1 MYRSVKNEKSHLY
14 IFEQE
19 VEMSVKLFQTLSD
32 KYSEILGKEVG
43 VTDDSGVVIAHS
55 NFQMI
60 GKQDQNAEVFLKGKS
75 QQEIINGRLYNK
87 VVIKNKAEFITFIQ
101 SSEPQDNKYLELF
114 TLNIL
119 NLKSYYD
126 EKYDKNTFIKNIVV
140 ENILPG
146 DILLRSKELHIDY
159 NALRVVFLINAS
171 CEKEIHVHEVIESLF
186 PNKSKDFVVV
196 IDNENIVLV
205 KEVKSKDDYKEAYKT
220 ARIIVDTL
228 NSELMVKACIGIGTI
243 INNLKDITKSYKEAQ
258 MSMIIGNIFSGDKNV
273 YDYNNLGIGRLVYHI
288 PTTLCQ
294 LFLDEVFKDK
304 SADSLDSET
313 MLTIQKFFENNLNVS
328 ETARQLYI
336 HRNTLVYRLEKIK
349 RLTGLELTSFDD
361 AVIFKVAVLV
371 KKYLASSNE

>member
-1 MYRSVKNEKSHLY
+1 
-14 IFEQE
+14 
-19 VEMSVKLFQTLSD
+19 MSVKLFQTLSD
-32 KYSEILGKEVG
+32 KYSEIINKEVG
-43 VTDDSGVVIAHS
+43 VTDDNGIIIAHS
-55 NFQMI
+55 NFQMM
-60 GKQDQNAEVFLKGKS
+60 GKLDQDAATFLQGKS
-75 QQEIINGRLYNK
+75 QQEKIDGRLYNK
-87 VVIKNKAEFITFIQ
+87 VIVKSKVEFVTFIQ

-126 EKYDKNTFIKNIVV
+126 EKYDKNTFVKNIIV
-140 ENILPG
+140 ENILSG
-146 DILLRSKELHIDY
+146 DILVRSKELHIDY
-159 NALRVVFLINAS
+159 NSLRVVFLINAIS
-171 CEKEIHVHEVIESLF
+171 EKDIHVHEVVESLF

-196 IDNENIVLV
+196 IDNDNVVLV
-205 KEVKSKDDYKEAYKT
+205 KEVKSKDDYKEAYKI

-228 NSELMVKACIGIGTI
+228 NAELLVRASIGIGTI
-243 INNLKDITKSYKEAQ
+243 ISNLKDITKSYKEAQ
-258 MSMIIGNIFSGDKNV
+258 MSMIIGNIFSSDKNV

-294 LFLDEVFKDK
+294 LFLDEVFKDN
-304 SADSLDSET
+304 SAHSLDNET

-361 AVIFKVAVLV
+361 AVIFKLASMVR
-371 KKYLASSNE
+371 KYLANVTN